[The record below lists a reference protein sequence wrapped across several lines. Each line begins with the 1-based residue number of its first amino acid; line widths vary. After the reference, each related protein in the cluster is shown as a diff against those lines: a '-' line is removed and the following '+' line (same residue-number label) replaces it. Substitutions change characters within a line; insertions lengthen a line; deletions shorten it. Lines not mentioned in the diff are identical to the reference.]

1 MSGSKYDVAILGSG
15 PGGYVA
21 AIRAAHNGLKTLL
34 VERADIGGVCLNWG
48 CIPSKAM
55 IHAGHLAHVHEQA
68 AEIGISYEA
77 PKVDYPKVYGWQ
89 REIVGRLTKG
99 IERLVSGR
107 GADIRMADARLLGG
121 SRVELCDA
129 DGKKEVVE
137 AKNVILAG
145 GSRPVEIPGF
155 SYSDERI
162 WDSTRA
168 LGAQSPPKAIVI
180 IGGGVIGLEL
190 GQVFAGFGSEVTV
203 IEMMDQVLPGMP
215 RDLIQPLTRRL
226 REQGIKVLTKAKA
239 LGYEES
245 GDALMMK
252 VEVAGKEET
261 IPCSNILVTVGRRPN
276 SEGLNLEAVG
286 LKADKRGFVPVN
298 ERLETGAPGI
308 YAIGDITGGPL
319 LAHRASKMGEV
330 CADVIAGK
338 AAAFDAVAVPS
349 VVYTSPEIAM
359 SGLTEEEAREEGY
372 KVISGKFP
380 FAACGR
386 AMTMQET
393 RGFIKVIADS
403 ESQAILGVQAV
414 GANVSEL
421 IAEGTLAVEMGAVLH
436 DVAGTVHPHPT
447 LSEALM
453 EAALVALGEAI
464 HILPR

>member
-1 MSGSKYDVAILGSG
+1 
-15 PGGYVA
+15 
-21 AIRAAHNGLKTLL
+21 
-34 VERADIGGVCLNWG
+34 
-48 CIPSKAM
+48 M
-55 IHAGHLAHVHEQA
+55 IHASHLAHVHEKA
-68 AEIGISYEA
+68 AEIGIAYGA
-77 PKVDYPKVYGWQ
+77 PEVDYAKVYGWQ

-99 IERLVSGR
+99 IEKLVSSR
-107 GADIRMADARLLGG
+107 GADIRMAQGKLLGG
-121 SRVELCDA
+121 GKVELRDA
-129 DGKKEVVE
+129 EGKTEVVE
-137 AKNVILAG
+137 TKNVILAG

-168 LGAQSPPKAIVI
+168 LGAQEAPEAIVI
-180 IGGGVIGLEL
+180 VGGGVIGLEL
-190 GQVFAGFGSEVTV
+190 GQVFAGFGTEVTV
-203 IEMMDQVLPGMP
+203 IEMMDQILPGMP
-215 RDLIQPLTRRL
+215 RDLIQPLQRRL

-239 LGYEES
+239 LGYDE
-245 GDALMMK
+245 GDGRLQMR
-252 VEVAGKEET
+252 VEVAGDEQV
-261 IPCSNILVTVGRRPN
+261 IPCTNILVTVGRRPN
-276 SEGLNLEAVG
+276 SENLNLQAVG
-286 LKADKRGFVPVN
+286 LRADKRGFVPVN
-298 ERLETGAPGI
+298 ERLETGASGV
-308 YAIGDITGGPL
+308 YAIGDLTGGPL

-338 AAAFDAVAVPS
+338 PAAFDATAVPS

-359 SGLTEEEAREEGY
+359 SGLTEEQAREEGY

-393 RGFIKVIADS
+393 RGFIKVIADG
-403 ESQAILGVQAV
+403 ETQAILGVQAV
-414 GANVSEL
+414 GANVSEM

-453 EAALVALGEAI
+453 EAALAALGEAI